1 MHTAVVH
8 FLASYVEVV
17 NDGFEAWEAEES
29 VVESLRSQILQFGYE
44 LMQESSSLLTAVEK
58 SHRAVYEA
66 WSHLKERPNVVLLA
80 CCNA

>member
-1 MHTAVVH
+1 M
-8 FLASYVEVV
+8 
-17 NDGFEAWEAEES
+17 
-29 VVESLRSQILQFGYE
+29 VESLRSQILQFGYE
-44 LMQESSSLLTAVEK
+44 LMHESSSLLTAGEK